1 MNTTITK
8 EELLT
13 ERKDFQKR
21 FWKMLIIIAL
31 QNVIVYGV
39 NLLDNVMVGGYT
51 ELALQ
56 GVALVNQIQFLLQML
71 IGGAS
76 DGTIVLA
83 SRFWGEK
90 NIDGIKKTAKVALR
104 VALAIATVL
113 FVFVFFFPFTAL
125 GILTDKPHVIAEGT
139 QYMRIV
145 CFSYFF
151 FAGTQVLLGMLR
163 SVETAWVGFVNSAAA
178 LCINGVLNYILIYG
192 HFGAPELGVAGAAIA
207 TLTSRIVE
215 FIIVAVY
222 LAFFDKKLHVKL
234 SDFVTPKLDGEIA
247 RKFIKAGL
255 PVILSGGSWGIAQG
269 MQTAILGRLADSVI
283 SANSIATTVFSIM
296 SVLLYGSATATS
308 VMIGKTI
315 GQWNESGRGEE
326 SLLAEI
332 KIRSKWLQV
341 VFLCLGAITGTMLF
355 MMKDIIIDAYNI
367 LPETRE
373 LAVLFMTVLSIT
385 VVGTSYQ
392 MPCLTGIVR
401 GGGDTKFVLFN
412 DLIFMWGIVLPSSF
426 LAAFVFDLPPVVI
439 FFCLKSDQILK
450 CFVAIFK
457 VNRYKWLR
465 KL

>member
-1 MNTTITK
+1 MNTTVSS
-8 EELLT
+8 EVLLT

-21 FWKMLIIIAL
+21 FWRMLIVIAL

-104 VALAIATVL
+104 VALGIAAVL
-113 FVFVFFFPFTAL
+113 FVFVFFFPSAAL

-139 QYMRIV
+139 KYMRIV

-163 SVETAWVGFVNSAAA
+163 SVETAWVGFMNSAAA
-178 LCINGVLNYILIYG
+178 LCINGVLNYTLIYG
-192 HFGAPELGVAGAAIA
+192 HFGAPEMGVAGAAIA
-207 TLTSRIVE
+207 TLVSRIAE
-215 FIIVAVY
+215 FVIVVVY
-222 LAFFDKKLHVKL
+222 LAFFDKKLRVKW
-234 SDFVTPKLDGEIA
+234 SDFITPTLDKEIA
-247 RKFIKAGL
+247 KKFVKAGL
-255 PVILSGGSWGIAQG
+255 PVILSGGSWGIAQA

-315 GQWNESGRGEE
+315 GQWNESGRGEQ

-332 KIRSKWLQV
+332 KVRSRWLQV

-355 MMKDIIIDAYNI
+355 IMKDIIIGAYNI

>member
-1 MNTTITK
+1 METTVTN
-8 EELLT
+8 EVLLS
-13 ERKDFQKR
+13 ERKDFKKR
-21 FWKMLIIIAL
+21 FWRMLIVIAL

-90 NIDGIKKTAKVALR
+90 NIDGIKKTAKVAMR

-113 FVFVFFFPFTAL
+113 FVFVFFFPAGAL

-139 QYMRIV
+139 KYMRIV

-163 SVETAWVGFVNSAAA
+163 SVETAWVGFMNSAAA
-178 LCINGVLNYILIYG
+178 LCINGILNYTLIYG
-192 HFGAPELGVAGAAIA
+192 HFGAPEMGVAGAAIA
-207 TLTSRIVE
+207 TLVSRIAE
-215 FIIVAVY
+215 FCIVVVY

-234 SDFVTPKLDGEIA
+234 SDFITPKLDGEIA
-247 RKFIKAGL
+247 RKFVKAGL
-255 PVILSGGSWGIAQG
+255 PVILSGGSWGIAQA
-269 MQTAILGRLADSVI
+269 MQTAILGRLTDPVI

-315 GQWNESGRGEE
+315 GQWNESGRGEA

-332 KIRSKWLQV
+332 KTRSRWLQI

-355 MMKDIIIDAYNI
+355 IMKDIIIGAYNI
-367 LPETRE
+367 SPETRE
-373 LAVLFMTVLSIT
+373 LAVLFMTVLSVT
-385 VVGTSYQ
+385 VVGTAYQ

-401 GGGDTKFVLFN
+401 GGGDTRFVLFN
-412 DLIFMWGIVLPSSF
+412 DLVFMWGIVLPASF

-439 FFCLKSDQILK
+439 FFCLKSDQIWK
-450 CFVAIFK
+450 CFVAVVK
-457 VNRYKWLR
+457 VNRYRWLK